1 MSVEIKRFKRIQ
13 ILYLGRGVNKCWVY
27 CGASGL
33 CAAIVSNN
41 STTNIFWKVLGQ
53 FAVRFGSNTNRALRV
68 HVVFIGAL
76 TNPACCISAAVRSV
90 NTFIGAV
97 RRLAVELE
105 DDDLVRGWVS
115 SGGPT
120 FQLLGVWRLI
130 GLGRISY
137 FWRWGDGLRC
147 PVPLL
152 QCFLEVLLRSLL
164 LVWFSYRVLV
174 IGGHRLGALMFGL
187 SSTLQLEA
195 IDHAI
200 D

>member
-1 MSVEIKRFKRIQ
+1 MAYVLNGWIAGESFPGCIPGNAINPFRGNQLAENGVHVDRLSTCSRPEAFLDVFPRVPACTMSVEIKRFKRIQ

-76 TNPACCISAAVRSV
+76 TNPACCISAAVRPV
-90 NTFIGAV
+90 NTFISAV

-120 FQLLGVWRLI
+120 FQLLGVLHLI
-130 GLGRISY
+130 GLG
-137 FWRWGDGLRC
+137 
-147 PVPLL
+147 
-152 QCFLEVLLRSLL
+152 
-164 LVWFSYRVLV
+164 
-174 IGGHRLGALMFGL
+174 
-187 SSTLQLEA
+187 
-195 IDHAI
+195 
-200 D
+200 